1 MAKAKKAKAAKSA
14 KGAKG
19 SKPPAKKKPA
29 RPPKPKKQREPYSI
43 LIPFLVVLL
52 VLVGI
57 FDLTLAFYIWLNRDK
72 SAPKD
77 TNAAMGAYA
86 PYVESYDALPR
97 PDAPA
102 L

>member
-14 KGAKG
+14 KG
-19 SKPPAKKKPA
+19 KPPVKKKPA

-72 SAPKD
+72 GSPKD
-77 TNAAMGAYA
+77 VNAAMGVHTS
-86 PYVESYDALPR
+86 YVEPYDAASRTAGGTLT
-97 PDAPA
+97 

>member
-1 MAKAKKAKAAKSA
+1 MAKAKKAKSSKS
-14 KGAKG
+14 AKG
-19 SKPPAKKKPA
+19 SKPPVKKKAAA
-29 RPPKPKKQREPYSI
+29 RPVKAKKQREPYSI

-72 SAPKD
+72 GNQ
-77 TNAAMGAYA
+77 NASMGAFA
-86 PYVESYDALPR
+86 SYVEPYEAPRWPGNDALV
-97 PDAPA
+97 

>member
-14 KGAKG
+14 KG
-19 SKPPAKKKPA
+19 SKPPVKKKPA

-72 SAPKD
+72 SKPKD
-77 TNAAMGAYA
+77 ADASMGAYA
-86 PYVESYDALPR
+86 SYVESYDAFPEPSGFTL
-97 PDAPA
+97 
-102 L
+102 

>member
-1 MAKAKKAKAAKSA
+1 MAKAKKVKAAKGG
-14 KGAKG
+14 KGAR
-19 SKPPAKKKPA
+19 PPAKKKPS

-72 SAPKD
+72 GKPENSNNASMRQSAFL
-77 TNAAMGAYA
+77 TEAYEA
-86 PYVESYDALPR
+86 PSLP
-97 PDAPA
+97 DS
-102 L
+102 LSL

>member
-1 MAKAKKAKAAKSA
+1 MTKAKKAKASKS
-14 KGAKG
+14 AKG
-19 SKPPAKKKPA
+19 SKPPVKKKPS

-72 SAPKD
+72 GRPKD
-77 TNAAMGAYA
+77 TGASMGVYSS
-86 PYVESYDALPR
+86 YVESYDGPSR
-97 PDAPA
+97 PV
-102 L
+102 

>member
-1 MAKAKKAKAAKSA
+1 MAKAKMAKAAKSA
-14 KGAKG
+14 KG
-19 SKPPAKKKPA
+19 SKPPVKKKPA

-72 SAPKD
+72 SKPKD
-77 TNAAMGAYA
+77 ADVSMGAYA
-86 PYVESYDALPR
+86 PYIESYDAFPR
-97 PDAPA
+97 SSS
-102 L
+102 LTL

>member
-1 MAKAKKAKAAKSA
+1 MAKAKKAKAVKS
-14 KGAKG
+14 AKG
-19 SKPPAKKKPA
+19 SKPPVKKKPA

-72 SAPKD
+72 SKPKD
-77 TNAAMGAYA
+77 ADASMGAYA
-86 PYVESYDALPR
+86 SYVESYDAFPEPSGFTL
-97 PDAPA
+97 
-102 L
+102 